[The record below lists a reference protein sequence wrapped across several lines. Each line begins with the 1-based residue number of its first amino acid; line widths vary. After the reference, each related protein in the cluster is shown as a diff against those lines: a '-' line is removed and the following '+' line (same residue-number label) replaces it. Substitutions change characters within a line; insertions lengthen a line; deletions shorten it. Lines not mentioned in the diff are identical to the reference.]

1 MTPPDDLVSVLIWL
15 LFLGLAALALAPLG
29 LALLRPVRL
38 TGRREADLALYR
50 AQLAELERERAAG
63 RLDEGAHRAATLEV
77 QRRLLA
83 SSDAGGQ
90 SHGGRGAA
98 VLAALLFLVPAL
110 GFGVY
115 LQRGN
120 PELPA
125 APYVERAEAAA
136 RDDALM
142 TQLRA
147 RLEQVPAGSETARQG
162 WILLGNAERGRGR
175 WEAAAAAWRRALEA
189 RFEGPLA
196 AELAELLIEHG
207 GLDEAASLLA
217 RALAAEPEQPRLRYL
232 SGLGEARAGRTE
244 NARATWRALLAQA
257 PADAPWRALVERR
270 LQELP

>member
-1 MTPPDDLVSVLIWL
+1 MIWL

-29 LALLRPVRL
+29 LALLRPARL

-63 RLDEGAHRAATLEV
+63 RLDEAAHRAATVEV

-83 SSDAGGQ
+83 SEGAERQGRA
-90 SHGGRGAA
+90 GRGAA
-98 VLAALLFLVPAL
+98 ALAALLFLVPAL
-110 GFGVY
+110 GFAIY
-115 LQRGN
+115 LRGGN
-120 PELPA
+120 PEVPA

-142 TQLRA
+142 AQLRA
-147 RLEQVPAGSETARQG
+147 RLEQVPADSEAARQG

-175 WEAAAAAWRRALEA
+175 WEAAAEAWRRALAA

-196 AELAELLIEHG
+196 AELAELLIERG
-207 GLDEAASLLA
+207 ALEEAAALLT
-217 RALAAEPEQPRLRYL
+217 RALSADPEQPRLRYL
-232 SGLGEARAGRTE
+232 TGLAEARAGRTE
-244 NARATWRALLAQA
+244 NARSAWRALLAQA